1 MDIENLTEVYIIA
14 YEKALEMTGN
24 PETATLTAYAIS
36 KIVLDSAVATN
47 NKSSQSVA
55 TLIANVL
62 AINKRDNKHSK
73 QVGESK

>member
-1 MDIENLTEVYIIA
+1 MNIEYLTEVYIIA

-24 PETATLTAYAIS
+24 PETATLTAYSIS
-36 KIVLDSAVATN
+36 KIVIDSAVSMN

-55 TLIANVL
+55 SLIANVL
-62 AINKRDNKHSK
+62 AINNRKDKQSK